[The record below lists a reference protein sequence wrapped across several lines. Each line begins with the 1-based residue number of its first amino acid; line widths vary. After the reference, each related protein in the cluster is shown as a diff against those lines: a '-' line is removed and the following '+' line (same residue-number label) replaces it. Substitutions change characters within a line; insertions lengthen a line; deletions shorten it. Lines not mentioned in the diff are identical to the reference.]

1 MKNLWSR
8 VFHFVVQYRFAKS
21 LLHLGLQPHDVCA
34 MIGFNSPE
42 YYFSLQG
49 TWMAGCVTAGIYTTI
64 SPDACQYVLEHSEAH
79 VCVCQSGKSA
89 MKIAS
94 ICENLPKLK
103 AIVVYW
109 PDGDL
114 PVLGEKCVGFNIQRM
129 IELEN

>member
-1 MKNLWSR
+1 MKY
-8 VFHFVVQYRFAKS
+8 FHLYGILQCVIGRFAKA
-21 LLHLGLQPHDVCA
+21 LLHLNMQPHEVCA

-49 TWMAGCVTAGIYTTI
+49 TWMAGCVTAGIYTTN
-64 SPDACQYVLEHSEAH
+64 SPEACQYVLEHSEAK

-94 ICENLPKLK
+94 IRDNLPNLK

-109 PDGDL
+109 PEEDM
-114 PVLGEKCVGFNIQRM
+114 P
-129 IELEN
+129 ELEDKEGVC